1 MESKPKVLL
10 AFSGGIDSCAAIA
23 LLRDSGYEVTA
34 LTLDVSGDEK
44 ALEQARFQ
52 AEKLGVQL
60 IIKDVRTNFQKQI
73 IDYFTNSYVKGET
86 PAPCTVC
93 NPAIKWLTLYD
104 YAVAN
109 NFDKI
114 ATGHYFK
121 ITEQEGKYFVT
132 RAADKTKDQSYYLW
146 DLPQH
151 ILAMATTP
159 MGDIIK
165 REIADYGKRS
175 ESMGVCFLRGKPY
188 AELISQSHKLTPGDI
203 VDKNGSVIGRHDS
216 VALYTIGQKR
226 GIGVDGV
233 VVGIDGSKNRL
244 IVGSD
249 IDLYTQAIDLK
260 DVNIVDRARLESKTI
275 SVMVRGYGRNP
286 ESFCTIEQTKDG
298 LRLSLDNPAWA
309 VAKGQPVV
317 LYDGDIVLGGG
328 WVK

>member
-1 MESKPKVLL
+1 M
-10 AFSGGIDSCAAIA
+10 AFSGGIDSCAALA
-23 LLRDSGYEVTA
+23 LLRDSGCDVAA
-34 LTLDVSGDEK
+34 LTLDVSGDDK

-52 AEKLGVQL
+52 ASKLGVQL
-60 IIKDVRTNFQKQI
+60 IIEDVRENFQKQI
-73 IDYFTNSYVKGET
+73 IDYFTGSYVKGET

-93 NPAIKWLTLYD
+93 NPAIKWRTLYD

-121 ITEQEGKYFVT
+121 ITEQQGKYFVT
-132 RAADKTKDQSYYLW
+132 RAADRTKDQSYYLW
-146 DLPQH
+146 ALPQE
-151 ILAMATTP
+151 ILSMATTP

-188 AELISQSHKLTPGDI
+188 AELISQRHNLIQGDI
-203 VDKNGSVIGRHDS
+203 VDKNGTVIGRHDS

-226 GIGVDGV
+226 GIGVEGV
-233 VVGIDGSKNRL
+233 VVGIDGHRNRL

-249 IDLYTQAIDLK
+249 KELYMSTIDLREI
-260 DVNIVDRARLESKTI
+260 NIVDTSRLESKTI

-286 ESFCTIEQTKDG
+286 EGFCRVEQTSDG
-298 LRLSLDNPAWA
+298 LRLSLDSPAWA